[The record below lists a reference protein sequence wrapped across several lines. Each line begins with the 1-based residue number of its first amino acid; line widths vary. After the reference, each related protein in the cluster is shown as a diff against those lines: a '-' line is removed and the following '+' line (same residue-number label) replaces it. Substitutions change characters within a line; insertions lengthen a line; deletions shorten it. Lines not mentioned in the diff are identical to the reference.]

1 MKRSKFMIGALVLS
15 MGLLGT
21 GYAYWTD
28 ALQVNTTVN
37 TGKFDMEFVAGSESV
52 NASEDGKN
60 YVGQYKVTGEQVEK
74 IADDSGLVGTVI
86 TEEGKDANE
95 VVTFT
100 AHNLYPTASVEF
112 NVGIKN
118 AGTIAAKL
126 GTVATDDIE
135 LNTGGNTY
143 LQEALSYKVQVGDNG
158 KVVKAKNSAELA
170 KAINDAFHGIV
181 VEPQNDTTTLKITAT
196 LNPVDASHNNET
208 QMGSATLTINFPWE
222 QWNTKAPSAGET
234 PGSSVDGQ

>member
-1 MKRSKFMIGALVLS
+1 MIGALVLS

>member
-1 MKRSKFMIGALVLS
+1 MIGALVLS

-28 ALQVNTTVN
+28 ALQVNTTVT

-60 YVGQYKVTGEQVEK
+60 YVGQYKVTGEGVEK
-74 IADDSGLVGTVI
+74 IADDSGLVGTVT

-143 LQEALSYKVQVGDNG
+143 LQKALSYKVQVGNG
-158 KVVKAKNSAELA
+158 GAVEAENSTKLAE
-170 KAINDAFHGIV
+170 AINTAFNRIV
-181 VEPQNDTTTLKITAT
+181 VEPQNDKTTLKITAT
-196 LNPVDASHNNET
+196 LKPVDGSDNNKT
-208 QMGSATLTINFPWE
+208 QMGSAILTINFPWE
-222 QWNTKAPSAGET
+222 QWNTEAPSAEET
-234 PGSSVDGQ
+234 PDSSVDGQ